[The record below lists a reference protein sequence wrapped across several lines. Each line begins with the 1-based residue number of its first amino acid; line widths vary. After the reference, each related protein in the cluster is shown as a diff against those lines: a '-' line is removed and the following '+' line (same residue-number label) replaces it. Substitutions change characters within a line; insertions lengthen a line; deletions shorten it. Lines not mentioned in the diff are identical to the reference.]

1 MRLGSDPIP
10 TTSRNR
16 NCPDAGGIVT
26 TFKCRTCGITWQ
38 MGPTRDMDH
47 NEQCHYCAREGNGIL
62 NARVAELEAI
72 LWGHV
77 IVAGETK
84 AITASLE
91 KCMEME
97 CALPS
102 ATVKMAKEALSLRK
116 KALKELSL
124 A

>member
-1 MRLGSDPIP
+1 MPLSNDLYQARKMGD
-10 TTSRNR
+10 T
-16 NCPDAGGIVT
+16 
-26 TFKCRTCGITWQ
+26 IT
-38 MGPTRDMDH
+38 
-47 NEQCHYCAREGNGIL
+47 REIEEAAEAL
-62 NARVAELEAI
+62 EARVAELEAI